1 MKARK
6 DVGVILSSL
15 VLSTS
20 GFVCTSCEDMFTA
33 ENQLVTTNLAPQD
46 TVYQVMGIMK
56 RMQKLATRTILL
68 GEVRAD
74 LVDVNP
80 AVASTDVQQLKKN
93 DISEENAYNKPAD
106 YYDVINNC
114 NLYLAGA
121 DSMLRSH
128 GKYVYEKEI
137 CAVKSFRAWCY
148 LELAKIYGTVPFV
161 TEPVLTADVA
171 EDIVA
176 SGKKADMLQ
185 IIDFCI
191 KDLEGYADKDY
202 NNGLR
207 PKYGNVQYY
216 GYNFD
221 NFFIPVR
228 VLLGELYL
236 WRGSCTGNRADYIDA
251 IRMYHD
257 YLCFKGEERPT
268 GSYCDQWLRRNAY
281 SMGTGYYGL
290 FVGDVNSS
298 TGQIEEFAAIL
309 PCDTVAY
316 YGTTND
322 LRMIFNSQYSNNYYP
337 WVYPSQRIKDIS
349 ASQDYCF
356 YDYSSINSRDTVY
369 MTKDPNYYSI
379 WGSNADMYVGDLR
392 LQSIY
397 TKRTNAAEKR
407 YHSEV
412 NELKEFN
419 AKWLEGSSS
428 ISTDRK
434 QPFIPF
440 YRYSI
445 IYLHLA
451 EALNRAG
458 LPETAYAILAYGL
471 TYDVMNNRDII
482 SQREFD
488 ELCEIKSKGL
498 TLQEIRYDENSEVF
512 KKSRNSAAIW
522 PSDVFANLD
531 KSLPRNIE
539 TNRFT
544 VPTSTSSS
552 YLVQIGIHSRGCG
565 DTEVNA
571 KYYLDDEET
580 KSKLVAI
587 PAKPVDVPLAPKPAE
602 LLPDSI
608 WYKVNDLDASR
619 STSQLAY
626 SNYVALNA
634 DSLRKFQAYPDL
646 HDKYLKDLEEY
657 QNAVNTN
664 IDYLASA
671 AVTAKRQARVAE
683 LILEEEA
690 LEGSFEGYRF
700 YDLMR
705 YQRQEGQ
712 FNPSAITLPECVTKK
727 YGNTPNMTGKPWYL
741 PLPKR

>member
-1 MKARK
+1 MKIKNIIDFIKARK

-33 ENQLVTTNLAPQD
+33 ENKLVATDLTPQD

-74 LVDVNP
+74 LVDVNSL
-80 AVASTDVQQLKKN
+80 VATTDVQQLNSN
-93 DISEENAYNKPAD
+93 DISLENAYNKPAD

-114 NLYLAGA
+114 NLYLAGV
-121 DSMLRSH
+121 DSLLRSH

-148 LELAKIYGTVPFV
+148 LELAKIYGAVPFV
-161 TEPVLTADVA
+161 TEPILSSDAA
-171 EDIVA
+171 EEIA
-176 SGKKADMLQ
+176 TSGQKADMIQ
-185 IIDFCI
+185 ILDFCI
-191 KDLEGYADKDY
+191 NDLKEYAYKDY

-207 PKYGNVQYY
+207 PKYGNVTYY
-216 GYNFD
+216 GLSFD
-221 NFFIPVR
+221 YFFIPVR
-228 VLLGELYL
+228 YLLGEMYL
-236 WRGSCTGNRADYIDA
+236 WRGSCTGNRQDYIDA

-257 YLCFKGEERPT
+257 YLCFTNEERGT
-268 GSYCDQWLRRNAY
+268 QKYRMEWWNRDAE
-281 SMGTGYYGL
+281 SMNWSTYTNLFGYEDEMTS
-290 FVGDVNSS
+290 F
-298 TGQIEEFAAIL
+298 L

-316 YGTTND
+316 YGTTNN
-322 LRMIFNSQYSNNYYP
+322 LREVFCSQYSNNYYP
-337 WVYPSQRIKDIS
+337 WVTPSQRIRDIS
-349 ASQDYCF
+349 AAQDYCY
-356 YDYSSINSRDTVY
+356 YDYQSASVKDTVY
-369 MTKDPNYYSI
+369 VSKDPNHFSSYYNPSLL
-379 WGSNADMYVGDLR
+379 VGDLR
-392 LQSIY
+392 LYSVYRISS
-397 TKRTNAAEKR
+397 NASEKR
-407 YHSEV
+407 YHSDV
-412 NELKEFN
+412 NEVREFIS
-419 AKWLEGSSS
+419 KYLHGSSS
-428 ISTDRK
+428 TSSDVKMSTVPMSRV
-434 QPFIPF
+434 
-440 YRYSI
+440 SI
-445 IYLHLA
+445 VYLHLA

-458 LPETAYAILAYGL
+458 FPETAYAILAYGL
-471 TYDVMNNRDII
+471 TYDVMNNRNII

-488 ELCEIKSKGL
+488 GLCEIKSYGL
-498 TLQEIRYDENSEVF
+498 TLQEVKYDETSELF
-512 KKSRNSAAIW
+512 SKTRNSFVIW
-522 PSDVFANLD
+522 PSTVFQNYNKTSPRD
-531 KSLPRNIE
+531 KNHD
-539 TNRFT
+539 FG
-544 VPTSTSSS
+544 VPVDDSKM
-552 YLVQIGIHSRGCG
+552 LVQIGIHSRGCG

-608 WYKVNDLDASR
+608 WYKVNNMDASKP
-619 STSQLAY
+619 THQLAY